1 MTATKMSEETRITQP
16 LKVVYAAE
24 TLATGGRGRDASIME
39 THSTAT
45 TLSQRVAICFGAGV
59 LGALAVLLFS
69 HVLSWFG
76 PGPKGPIP
84 FPASFEPPGIYRP
97 LFWGGLWGLLFG
109 FFIKPVWN
117 RLYLAG
123 FLYFLVPMA
132 ALFLFFL
139 PMGGAGFFGLK
150 ASEPMF
156 PLYVTLINVPFGI
169 TIALVARAIIGKT
182 P

>member
-1 MTATKMSEETRITQP
+1 MNTMKMSAESNFAQP
-16 LKVVYAAE
+16 AKVLNTAAR
-24 TLATGGRGRDASIME
+24 TNDGREASIVE
-39 THSTAT
+39 THPNAT
-45 TLSQRVAICFGAGV
+45 TLSQRLAICFVAGV

-76 PGPKGPIP
+76 PAPKGPVH

-109 FFIKPVWN
+109 FFIKAAWN
-117 RLYLAG
+117 RLYLVG
-123 FLYFLVPMA
+123 FLYVFVSLL

-139 PMGGAGFFGLK
+139 PKGGAGYFGLK
-150 ASEPMF
+150 AAEPIF
-156 PLYVTLINVPFGI
+156 PLFVTLVNLPFGI

>member
-1 MTATKMSEETRITQP
+1 MKTTLAPIGTQP
-16 LKVVYAAE
+16 IDRLRAAKINQDRADTQGSE
-24 TLATGGRGRDASIME
+24 LRLIE
-39 THSTAT
+39 THPTTT
-45 TLSQRVAICFGAGV
+45 TLPQRVAICFVAGV

-76 PGPKGPIP
+76 TGPKGPIR
-84 FPASFEPPGIYRP
+84 FPASFEAPGIYRP
-97 LFWGGLWGLLFG
+97 LFWGGLWGIPFG
-109 FFIKPVWN
+109 FFIKAAWN
-117 RLYLAG
+117 RRYLFG

-139 PMGGAGFFGLK
+139 PKGGAGYFGLK

-169 TIALVARAIIGKT
+169 TIALVARAIIGKN

>member
-1 MTATKMSEETRITQP
+1 MNNTLAHTGNPPANRLHGMDIGLTATKGETR
-16 LKVVYAAE
+16 E
-24 TLATGGRGRDASIME
+24 ESS
-39 THSTAT
+39 HST
-45 TLSQRVAICFGAGV
+45 TLSQRLAICFAAGV
-59 LGALAVLLFS
+59 IGALAVLLFS

-84 FPASFEPPGIYRP
+84 FPASFEPPGVYRP

-109 FFIKPVWN
+109 FFVKPVWN

-123 FLYFLVPMA
+123 FLYFLLPMA
-132 ALFLFFL
+132 ALFLFFF

-169 TIALVARAIIGKT
+169 TIALVARAIIGKN